1 MALVTIN
8 DKHLTDI
15 ANALRTHY
23 GETKIIRQ
31 EEVRES
37 PMVVSKTPNATG
49 FGAHSGGYGN
59 NTAFYD
65 VVKIPGA
72 STIKVKMAYCTEGA
86 SFDYVKV
93 ASGELTSMPSSA
105 VAYGGKTLKEVELE
119 FSNTDV
125 ITFYFKSDG
134 SNDKYLGYYAE
145 CRGYDADGNPAKTT
159 IVISE
164 EEVPNTYKVSDFST
178 AIANISSGGG
188 GGIGDIKYTQVVLT
202 TMGNGVIGPFSI
214 YDYVDDFD
222 KILGLVVRV
231 STDYNGKNNTQ
242 TYLKGMKTWNNQPA
256 TSFSGNTVKA
266 IQTDNSMTATADL
279 NETAA
284 ITSGW
289 YGLALLD
296 NGQLAWAY
304 YKNSYDYQ
312 GITYSNTV
320 TWTSEYARIELIYI

>member
-72 STIKVKMAYCTEGA
+72 STIKVKMAYCTEGV

-93 ASGELTSMPSSA
+93 ASGKLTSMPSSA
-105 VAYGGKTLKEVELE
+105 VAYGGKTLKEIELE

-134 SNDKYLGYYAE
+134 SNDNYLGYYAE

-178 AIANISSGGG
+178 AIANISSGGS
-188 GGIGDIKYTQVVLT
+188 IGDIKYTQVVLT
-202 TMGNGVIGPFSI
+202 NMSDGVIGPFSI

-231 STDYNGKNNTQ
+231 STDYDGRNNTQ
-242 TYLKGMKTWNNQPA
+242 TYLKGMKTWDNQPA
-256 TSFSGNTVKA
+256 NFSGNTTVKA
-266 IQTDNSMTATADL
+266 IQTDNSMIETVNL
-279 NETAA
+279 NETVA
-284 ITSGW
+284 ITSEW

-304 YKNSYDYQ
+304 YNSSSNYQ
-312 GITYSNTV
+312 CITVPGTAG
-320 TWTSEYARIELIYI
+320 WTPTYARIELIYI

>member
-8 DKHLTDI
+8 DSILTDI
-15 ANALRTHY
+15 GDALRTHY

-59 NTAFYD
+59 NIAFYD

-72 STIKVKMAYCTEGA
+72 STIKVKMAYCTEGTN
-86 SFDYVKV
+86 FDYVKV
-93 ASGELTSMPSSA
+93 ASGKLTSMPSSA
-105 VAYGGKTLKEVELE
+105 VAYGGTTLKEVELE

-188 GGIGDIKYTQVVLT
+188 GIGDIKYTQVVLT

-231 STDYNGKNNTQ
+231 STDSGGKNNTQ
-242 TYLKGMKTWNNQPA
+242 TYLKGMKTWDNQPA
-256 TSFSGNTVKA
+256 KFSGDTTVKA
-266 IQTDNSMTATADL
+266 IQTDNSMTQTVNL

-296 NGQLAWAY
+296 DGRFAWADY
-304 YKNSYDYQ
+304 NSSSNYQ
-312 GITYSNTV
+312 CITHTGTAS
-320 TWTSEYARIELIYI
+320 WTSAYARIELIYI

>member
-72 STIKVKMAYCTEGA
+72 STIKVKMAYCTE
-86 SFDYVKV
+86 SVNYDYVKV

-188 GGIGDIKYTQVVLT
+188 GIGDIKYTQVVLT

-231 STDYNGKNNTQ
+231 STDYNGRNNTQ

-256 TSFSGNTVKA
+256 NFSGNTVKA

-296 NGQLAWAY
+296 NGQLALAY
-304 YKNSYDYQ
+304 YNSSSNYQ
-312 GITYSNTV
+312 CITNSGGNTS
-320 TWTSEYARIELIYI
+320 WTSAYARIELIYI

>member
-15 ANALRTHY
+15 ANALRIHH
-23 GETKIIRQ
+23 GETKIVSR
-31 EEVRES
+31 EEIRES
-37 PMVVSKTPNATG
+37 PMVISKTPNATG
-49 FGAHSGGYGN
+49 FGVHSGGYGN

-72 STIKVKMAYCTEGA
+72 STIKVKMAYCTEGV
-86 SFDYVKV
+86 SYDYVKV
-93 ASGELTSMPSSA
+93 ASGKLTSMPSSA
-105 VAYGGKTLKEVELE
+105 VAYGGNTLKEIELE

-134 SNDKYLGYYAE
+134 SNDNYLGYYAE

-178 AIANISSGGG
+178 AIANISSG
-188 GGIGDIKYTQVVLT
+188 IEDIKYTQVVLT
-202 TMGNGVIGPFSI
+202 DMINGVIGPFSI

-231 STDYNGKNNTQ
+231 STDSNGKSNTQ
-242 TYLKGMKTWNNQPA
+242 TYLKGMKTWDNQPA
-256 TSFSGNTVKA
+256 KISGDTTVKA
-266 IQTDNSMTATADL
+266 IQTDNSMTQTVNL

-296 NGQLAWAY
+296 DGQLALVY
-304 YKNSYDYQ
+304 YNNGYNYKCIAHTDAAS
-312 GITYSNTV
+312 
-320 TWTSEYARIELIYI
+320 WTSAYARIELIYI

>member
-86 SFDYVKV
+86 NFDYVKV

-105 VAYGGKTLKEVELE
+105 VAYGGQTLKEVELE

-125 ITFYFKSDG
+125 ITFYFRSDS
-134 SNDKYLGYYAE
+134 SNENYLGYYAE

-178 AIANISSGGG
+178 AIANISSGGC
-188 GGIGDIKYTQVVLT
+188 IGDIKYTQVVLT
-202 TMGNGVIGPFSI
+202 NMSNGVIGPFSI

-231 STDYNGKNNTQ
+231 STDSGGRNNTQ

-256 TSFSGNTVKA
+256 KGFSSNTVKA

-296 NGQLAWAY
+296 NGQLAWAEY
-304 YKNSYDYQ
+304 NSGSNYQ
-312 GITYSNTV
+312 CITYGHTAG
-320 TWTSEYARIELIYI
+320 WTSAYARIELIYI

>member
-8 DKHLTDI
+8 DSILTDI
-15 ANALRTHY
+15 GDALRTHY

-31 EEVRES
+31 EEVIES

-49 FGAHSGGYGN
+49 FGEHSGGYGN

-72 STIKVKMAYCTEGA
+72 STIKVKMAYCTE
-86 SFDYVKV
+86 SINYDYVKV
-93 ASGELTSMPSSA
+93 ASGKLTSMPSSA
-105 VAYGGKTLKEVELE
+105 VAYGGTILEEVELE

-125 ITFYFKSDG
+125 ITFYFKSDN
-134 SNDKYLGYYAE
+134 SNDNYLGYYAE

-178 AIANISSGGG
+178 AIANISSG
-188 GGIGDIKYTQVVLT
+188 DIKYTQVVLT
-202 TMGNGVIGPFSI
+202 DMSNGIIGPFSI

-231 STDYNGKNNTQ
+231 STDYNSENNTQ
-242 TYLKGMKTWNNQPA
+242 TYLKGMKTWDNQPA
-256 TSFSGNTVKA
+256 IFSGNTTVKA
-266 IQTDNSMTATADL
+266 IQTDNSMTKTVNL

-284 ITSGW
+284 ITFGW
-289 YGLALLD
+289 HGLALLD
-296 NGQLAWAY
+296 DGRLACAY
-304 YKNSYDYQ
+304 YN
-312 GITYSNTV
+312 
-320 TWTSEYARIELIYI
+320 

>member
-72 STIKVKMAYCTEGA
+72 STIKVKMAYCTESA
-86 SFDYVKV
+86 SYDYVKV

-125 ITFYFKSDG
+125 ITFYFRSDS
-134 SNDKYLGYYAE
+134 SNDNYLGYYAE

-188 GGIGDIKYTQVVLT
+188 IGDIKYTQVVLT
-202 TMGNGVIGPFSI
+202 NMSSGVIGPFSI

-231 STDYNGKNNTQ
+231 STDSNGKNNTQ
-242 TYLKGMKTWNNQPA
+242 TYLKGMKTWDNQPA
-256 TSFSGNTVKA
+256 TGFSGNKVKA

-284 ITSGW
+284 IISGW

-304 YKNSYDYQ
+304 YNDSSNYQ
-312 GITYSNTV
+312 CITYPNGTSS
-320 TWTSEYARIELIYI
+320 WTSAYARIELIYI